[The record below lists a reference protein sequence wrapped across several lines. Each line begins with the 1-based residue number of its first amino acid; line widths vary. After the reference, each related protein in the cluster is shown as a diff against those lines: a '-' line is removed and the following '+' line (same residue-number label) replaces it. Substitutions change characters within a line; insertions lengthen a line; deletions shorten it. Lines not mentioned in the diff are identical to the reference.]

1 MEVDAQSHVTG
12 GSEDATYFMRRVQEK
27 GGQAIY
33 AVVGSDI
40 PSGHHTPEFDIDESD
55 FPGAIDALATGIVA
69 LSAEKG
75 TG

>member
-1 MEVDAQSHVTG
+1 
-12 GSEDATYFMRRVQEK
+12 MRQR

-40 PSGHHTPEFDIDESD
+40 PSGHHTAEFDIDEKD
-55 FPGAIDALATGIVA
+55 FPRAIEALATGIAA
-69 LSAEKG
+69 LGVEKN